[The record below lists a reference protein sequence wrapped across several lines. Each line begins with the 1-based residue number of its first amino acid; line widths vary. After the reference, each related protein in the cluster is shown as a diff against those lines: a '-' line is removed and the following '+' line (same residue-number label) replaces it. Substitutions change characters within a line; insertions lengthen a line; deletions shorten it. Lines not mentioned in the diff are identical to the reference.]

1 MLYMYNRIIYSD
13 NSVNLSGSYLGI
25 SCHKLAA
32 SGGKYKFISGKYFV
46 SETWIFFFFLLY
58 HMLLYRTEPK
68 DQNMGKISS
77 KSVLLTYSSSLW
89 I

>member
-1 MLYMYNRIIYSD
+1 MYNRIIYSD

-46 SETWIFFFFLLY
+46 SETWIFFFFFFTVPHALIQN
-58 HMLLYRTEPK
+58 RAKRPK
-68 DQNMGKISS
+68 CGQNI
-77 KSVLLTYSSSLW
+77 L
-89 I
+89 